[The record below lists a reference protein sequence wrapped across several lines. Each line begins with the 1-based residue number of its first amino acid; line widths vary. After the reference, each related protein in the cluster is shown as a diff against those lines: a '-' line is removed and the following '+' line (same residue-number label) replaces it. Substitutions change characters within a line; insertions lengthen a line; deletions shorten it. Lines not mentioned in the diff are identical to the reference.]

1 MTEKK
6 RVLILC
12 TGNSARSQIA
22 EGLLRH
28 FHGDSFQVY
37 SAGIEPSFVRPQAI
51 RIMNEIGI
59 DISTQRSKSIDEF
72 LTQEFD
78 YVITAC
84 DNANERCPIFPG
96 APNRIHW
103 SVEDPA
109 AVAVDEETQLAA
121 FRAAR
126 KELQRRLEEFAKSE
140 GSRTLRS

>member
-1 MTEKK
+1 MTETK

-28 FHGDSFQVY
+28 FHGDRFQVY

-78 YVITAC
+78 YVITVC

-103 SVEDPA
+103 SVEDPV
-109 AVAVDEETQLAA
+109 AVAGDEETQLAA

-126 KELQRRLEEFAKSE
+126 KELQRWLEEFAKNE
-140 GSRTLRS
+140 GSGINRS